1 MQFQTNIL
9 SYITFLV
16 LLIMSNSNTSA
27 TTPVNNDN
35 NQTSVKELISVSI
48 DTHNTSG
55 TIKEVIYAHC
65 GNIIEINLRGNP
77 TTGYTYRM
85 IDFPNT
91 SIVKPLLID
100 PLYTQDHTTEHLLG
114 VGGTFTFKFQA
125 ISVGKTSASLVY
137 ARHFEHRP
145 IDLIRVDVTFEILT
159 SNITLPSPNKLI
171 S

>member
-1 MQFQTNIL
+1 MPFQTNIL

-16 LLIMSNSNTSA
+16 IIMLNSDISA
-27 TTPVNNDN
+27 TTSVN

-48 DTHNTSG
+48 DTHNTSD
-55 TIKEVIYAHC
+55 TIQEVIYANV
-65 GNIIEINLRGNP
+65 GDIIEINLKGNP

-91 SIVKPLLID
+91 SIIKPLLID
-100 PLYTQDHTTEHLLG
+100 PLYTQDHTTEYLLG

-125 ISVGKTSASLVY
+125 ISAGETSASLVY

-145 IDLIRVDVTFEILT
+145 IYLIRVDVTFKILT
-159 SNITLPSPNKLI
+159 SNMALPSNKLI

>member
-1 MQFQTNIL
+1 MPFQTNIL

-16 LLIMSNSNTSA
+16 IIIMLNSDTSA
-27 TTPVNNDN
+27 TTSVNN
-35 NQTSVKELISVSI
+35 NQTSVKELISVNI
-48 DTHNTSG
+48 DTNNTSN
-55 TIKEVIYAHC
+55 TIQEVIYAHF
-65 GNIIEINLRGNP
+65 GDIIEINLKGNP

-91 SIVKPLLID
+91 SIIKPLLID
-100 PLYTQDHTTEHLLG
+100 PLYTQDHTTEYLLG

-125 ISVGKTSASLVY
+125 MSAGETSASLVY

-145 IDLIRVDVTFEILT
+145 IYLIRVDVTFKILT
-159 SNITLPSPNKLI
+159 SNMSPSNKLI